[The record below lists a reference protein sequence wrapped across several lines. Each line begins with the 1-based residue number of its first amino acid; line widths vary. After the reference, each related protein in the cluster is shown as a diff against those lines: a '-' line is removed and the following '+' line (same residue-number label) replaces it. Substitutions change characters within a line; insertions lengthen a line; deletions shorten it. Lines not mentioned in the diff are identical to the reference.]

1 MLNKFHF
8 ADIKRC
14 FVSLNHSV
22 YCLILKQLLKRVKTS
37 NNMTTSQESSR
48 KISLEMKSEVHYKKA
63 AKSYRKSQQ
72 YIKMINLYPTLQ
84 NTLIECKDE
93 NLIE

>member
-1 MLNKFHF
+1 
-8 ADIKRC
+8 
-14 FVSLNHSV
+14 
-22 YCLILKQLLKRVKTS
+22 
-37 NNMTTSQESSR
+37 MTTSRDSSR

-72 YIKMINLYPTLQ
+72 YIKMINLYPTMII
-84 NTLIECKDE
+84 TLIECNDH

>member
-1 MLNKFHF
+1 MPLSQTI
-8 ADIKRC
+8 IKKGI
-14 FVSLNHSV
+14 S
-22 YCLILKQLLKRVKTS
+22 YLIL
-37 NNMTTSQESSR
+37 MTTSQDSSR

-63 AKSYRKSQQ
+63 AKSYRKSKQ
-72 YIKMINLYPTLQ
+72 YINMINLYPTLQ